1 MTSEQTSTTIAQKL
15 AAFSSD
21 IFQNPALIPPE
32 TVRDAEFRLLDNIGC
47 ALLALRV
54 EPARVIAGLAAD
66 MGQGPCRV
74 AGRDETTSATA
85 AALAHGTMIQA
96 FEMNDLGVYVHPG
109 ACVVPACFAAVDEA
123 GQPVPGANL
132 LAAIVAGYE
141 VMIRISECIGPI
153 PELDIG
159 WHTPA
164 FHGAIG
170 AATSAALLLGLDQER
185 IAQAMVIAADIAG
198 GGLMLARLGT
208 DIKRL
213 HCGRGAEAGML
224 AALLARRGIRSRLDT
239 LEHPDWGYC
248 RTMIA
253 KADGFDLA
261 SIERHLG
268 ERYVAFSRTA
278 VKYYPV
284 GAEMMG
290 VIDSVTQLKKQHGFS
305 AAEVERIRVGTPRF
319 FVKAAPHVFPSS
331 VSHIHFNVEYAAA
344 MAVILDV
351 RPVYEDAG
359 LLAEWMK
366 GYQRSDVR
374 ALAARITH
382 EVDPELESINPYSV
396 DSRVEI
402 VLHNGSVLSAATGFV
417 RSAESLGTMKFADMD
432 ENRTRRKFH
441 ALADE
446 VLGSE
451 QAQQAAAR
459 VLGLQDDADVSDLWP
474 WLSSV
479 SAKGPHR
486 MPRTV

>member
-1 MTSEQTSTTIAQKL
+1 MTSEQTGATIAQKL
-15 AAFSSD
+15 ATFACG
-21 IFQNPALIPPE
+21 IYRNPALIPPE

-54 EPARVIAGLAAD
+54 EPARVIARLAAD

-74 AGRDETTSATA
+74 AGRDETSSATA

-123 GQPVPGANL
+123 GQPVPGANF
-132 LAAIVAGYE
+132 LAAMVAGYE

-170 AATSAALLLGLDQER
+170 AATSAALLLGLDEER
-185 IAQAMVIAADIAG
+185 VAQAMVIAADIAG

-253 KADGFDLA
+253 KTDGFDLA
-261 SIERHLG
+261 TIEKELG

-290 VIDSVTQLKKQHGFS
+290 VIDSVTQLKKQHGFT
-305 AAEVERIRVGTPRF
+305 ADDVERIWVGTPEF

-331 VSHIHFNVEYAAA
+331 VSQIHFNAEYAAA

-351 RPVYEDAG
+351 RPVYEDPG
-359 LLAEWMK
+359 LIAEWMK
-366 GYQRSDVR
+366 GYQRDDVR

-382 EVDPELESINPYSV
+382 DVDHELDAMNPYSV
-396 DSRVEI
+396 DSRVVI
-402 VLHNGSVLSAATGFV
+402 VLKNGAKLNAVTGFV
-417 RSAESLGTMKFADMD
+417 RRAESLGTMKFAEMD
-432 ENRTRRKFH
+432 ESRTRGKFH
-441 ALADE
+441 ALVDE
-446 VLGSE
+446 VLGRE
-451 QAQQAAAR
+451 QAMQAAAR
-459 VLGLQDDADVSDLWP
+459 VLSLKDDGDMSELWL

-486 MPRTV
+486 MPPAV